1 MEFVMSEYT
10 MMVKWS
16 VCTCTHGIVGGLDQH
31 MCSMYCEC
39 VTCELLCWE
48 KCSTVLI
55 EFLSVPSND
64 AAQKYTVSSQ
74 IFDEAQKYN
83 YTVST

>member
-1 MEFVMSEYT
+1 MGYDLNSIILLMSCPCFMQNGKRCSTKY
-10 MMVKWS
+10 S
-16 VCTCTHGIVGGLDQH
+16 GLDQ
-31 MCSMYCEC
+31 
-39 VTCELLCWE
+39 
-48 KCSTVLI
+48 I
-55 EFLSVPSND
+55 FD

>member
-1 MEFVMSEYT
+1 MGYDLILALFCYCHVLALCLLKSMLHCVLYK
-10 MMVKWS
+10 MQHK
-16 VCTCTHGIVGGLDQH
+16 ILD
-31 MCSMYCEC
+31 
-39 VTCELLCWE
+39 
-48 KCSTVLI
+48 I
-55 EFLSVPSND
+55 D

>member
-1 MEFVMSEYT
+1 MLG
-10 MMVKWS
+10 K
-16 VCTCTHGIVGGLDQH
+16 DAAQN
-31 MCSMYCEC
+31 
-39 VTCELLCWE
+39 
-48 KCSTVLI
+48 TVYRQI
-55 EFLSVPSND
+55 FD